1 VSASST
7 FLETLA
13 KHSREVRG
21 PAGDFKGQNV
31 VIEYRWAVTQYDQ
44 LSGDCRQVPQVGA
57 VDTVLHPVGREA
69 ERSEL
74 KRAFCSSLS
83 EP

>member
-21 PAGDFKGQNV
+21 PAGDVKGQNV

-44 LSGDCRQVPQVGA
+44 LSGDCRQVPQVGP
-57 VDTVLHPVGREA
+57 TCGISP
-69 ERSEL
+69 
-74 KRAFCSSLS
+74 
-83 EP
+83 